1 MTITTPHHVLS
12 RCVFIPNKF
21 PTLLAE
27 REIIANAS
35 LLVRISPRTAG
46 KVTKKS
52 ATPKGIAEKCI
63 VYLIYTPSL
72 SPQASAVLEG
82 YYGV

>member
-27 REIIANAS
+27 REILANAS
-35 LLVRISPRTAG
+35 LLVRISPRTEG
-46 KVTKKS
+46 RDTNNYWIMDIFGNKK
-52 ATPKGIAEKCI
+52 
-63 VYLIYTPSL
+63 
-72 SPQASAVLEG
+72 
-82 YYGV
+82 

>member
-1 MTITTPHHVLS
+1 MPITTPHHVLS

-35 LLVRISPRTAG
+35 LLVRISPRTEC
-46 KVTKKS
+46 KDKKNPRYS
-52 ATPKGIAEKCI
+52 KRISGIFKLKHNKRVDI
-63 VYLIYTPSL
+63 LVQRNNI
-72 SPQASAVLEG
+72 
-82 YYGV
+82 